1 MMLMREFGVM
11 LREFAIII
19 WRVFLLDLV
28 FFEIY
33 DVGSF
38 FLGHVGLILRHEN
51 DCVMT
56 NASFVERNF

>member
-28 FFEIY
+28 YFEIY
-33 DVGSF
+33 DFGSF

-51 DCVMT
+51 ETV
-56 NASFVERNF
+56 

>member
-1 MMLMREFGVM
+1 M

-28 FFEIY
+28 YFEIY
-33 DVGSF
+33 DFFGSF

-51 DCVMT
+51 ETV
-56 NASFVERNF
+56 